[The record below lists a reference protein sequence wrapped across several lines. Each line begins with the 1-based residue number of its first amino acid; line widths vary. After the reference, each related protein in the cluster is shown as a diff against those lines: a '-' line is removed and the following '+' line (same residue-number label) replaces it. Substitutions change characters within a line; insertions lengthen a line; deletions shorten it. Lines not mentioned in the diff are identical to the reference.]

1 MVLSRFVRRLESRFL
16 IAGSAIAFSLAVVG
30 LPLSAS
36 AQKVSESDAPILNDS
51 DEFQFAIMGDRTGGM
66 RPGVFEIAVQKV
78 NLLQPEFVLS
88 VGDLIDGYTTDP
100 AVWTAQYEE
109 FDAIIEGLEMKF
121 YHVPGNHDISN
132 PELDQEWRKRRG
144 SPWYSFVYKNVLFIS
159 LHTEDR
165 KGGGIGE
172 QQIQD
177 IRDALDQ
184 HQDVRWTLL
193 FMHRPLWSY
202 GDQAGYE
209 EIEAALGDR
218 PYTLFSGHHHHYL
231 YSEHNGRD
239 HYVLATSGGGSYLR
253 GVDFGE
259 FDHVTWVTMKKDGP
273 VVAHLELDG
282 IHDKNIVTDQNNA
295 LIQALRQGSWMST
308 SPVVAESESVELI
321 ETVITFSNGEQA
333 PMRVFGDLGGDAGH
347 GNVGHGNVGLGNAGL
362 GNAGGTSTVEFYP
375 TSVDLTVPPG
385 GVVELPIRLRAS
397 SGGNLSID
405 ALNQEGLAIQLNA
418 EYEIPAASEPDGVK
432 RLSLPAN
439 ASFQLDWEHELKVS
453 DASVQVDGDVSEWR
467 AAEWLAIDRPVFA
480 HEDWDW
486 NGIEDGKFQFAVR
499 LTDDSLYVG
508 IQAEDDRLILS
519 DTDVLEERQDQ
530 FFIHLNRNTGIGGTA
545 SLPYRLYNQMAVD
558 PETFLQITM
567 GSVATGE
574 TVVST
579 NDPKVMVFGKKQ
591 ITTSGGKSVLTAE
604 VAISRAYFESELQGP
619 EDLSFRLNVGWMDHD
634 RPENT
639 KPSTLWWR
647 PGWGFSSDF
656 EGVSIFQVKQ

>member
-66 RPGVFEIAVQKV
+66 RAGVFDIAVQKV

-282 IHDKNIVTDQNNA
+282 IHDKNIVTDENNA
-295 LIQALRQGSWMST
+295 LIQALRQGSWMRT
-308 SPVVAESESVELI
+308 SPVVAESESVESI
-321 ETVITFSNGEQA
+321 ETVVTFSNGEQA
-333 PMRVFGDLGGDAGH
+333 PMRVFGDLAWD
-347 GNVGHGNVGLGNAGL
+347 
-362 GNAGGTSTVEFYP
+362 SSVEFDP
-375 TSVDLTVPPG
+375 SRVDLTVPAG
-385 GVVELPIRLRAS
+385 GVVEMPIRLRTS
-397 SGGNLSID
+397 SGGKLSID
-405 ALNQEGLAIQLNA
+405 ALNQAGLFVQLNA
-418 EYEIPAASEPDGVK
+418 EYEIPAASGPGGVK
-432 RLSLPAN
+432 QLSLPAK
-439 ASFQLDWEHELKVS
+439 AGFQLDWEHELKVS
-453 DASVQVDGDVSEWR
+453 NATIQVDGDVSEWR

-486 NGIEDGKFQFAVR
+486 NGIEDGKYQFAVR

-558 PETFLQITM
+558 PGVFLQITM

-574 TVVST
+574 TMVIS
-579 NDPKVMVFGKKQ
+579 NDSEVEVLGRQQ

-656 EGVSIFQVKQ
+656 EGAARFQVKQ

>member
-1 MVLSRFVRRLESRFL
+1 MLSSLFVRPLESRFL
-16 IAGSAIAFSLAVVG
+16 ISGFSMAFSLALIG
-30 LPLSAS
+30 FPLSVS

-66 RPGVFEIAVQKV
+66 RPGVFEIAVQKA

-132 PELDQEWRKRRG
+132 PELDNEWRKRRG

-282 IHDKNIVTDQNNA
+282 IHDKNIVTDENNA
-295 LIQALRQGSWMST
+295 LIQALRQGSWMRT
-308 SPVVAESESVELI
+308 SPVVAESESVESI
-321 ETVITFSNGEQA
+321 ETVVTFSNAEEA
-333 PMRVFGDLGGDAGH
+333 PMRVFGDLAWD
-347 GNVGHGNVGLGNAGL
+347 
-362 GNAGGTSTVEFYP
+362 SSVEFDP
-375 TSVDLTVPPG
+375 SRVDLTVPPG
-385 GVVELPIRLRAS
+385 GVVEMPITLHAS
-397 SGGNLSID
+397 SSDNLSID
-405 ALNQEGLAIQLNA
+405 GLNQAGLSVQLNA
-418 EYEIPAASEPDGVK
+418 EYEIPAASKPGGVK
-432 RLSLPAN
+432 QLSLPAK
-439 ASFQLDWEHELKVS
+439 AGFQLDWEHELKVS
-453 DASVQVDGDVSEWR
+453 DSSIQVDGDVSEWR
-467 AAEWLAIDRPVFA
+467 AAEWLSIDRPVFV

-499 LTDDSLYVG
+499 LTDDSLYVA

-519 DTDVLEERQDQ
+519 NTDVLEERQDQ
-530 FFIHLNRNTGIGGTA
+530 FFIHLNRNIGIESTA
-545 SLPYRLYNQMAVD
+545 ALPYRLYNQMAVN
-558 PETFLQITM
+558 PETFLQVTI

-579 NDPKVMVFGKKQ
+579 NDPKVMVFGKQQ
-591 ITTSGGKSVLTAE
+591 ITSLGNKSVLTVE
-604 VAISRAYFESELQGP
+604 VAIPRTYFDAGSQVPQQLQGSLVLS
-619 EDLSFRLNVGWMDHD
+619 DSQNLSFRLNVGWMDHD

-639 KPSTLWWR
+639 KPSSLWWR

-656 EGVSIFQVKQ
+656 EGASIFQVKQ